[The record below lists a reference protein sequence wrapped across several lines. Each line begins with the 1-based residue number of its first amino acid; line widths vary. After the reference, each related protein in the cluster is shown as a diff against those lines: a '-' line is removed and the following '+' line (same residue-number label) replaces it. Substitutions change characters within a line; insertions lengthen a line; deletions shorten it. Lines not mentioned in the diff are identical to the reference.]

1 MRKLKERFHRKHG
14 IVSRIFSMVL
24 ALAMIMTMIPSI
36 GGMATAYA
44 DDGKVSI
51 TLHFKNYG
59 NWNEVATKA
68 TETENW
74 TSISGYEQYNAWP
87 GVVLSEDTEHKGY
100 YTLTVTKETDTQFNC
115 IFNNNGNNSQTSN
128 IIISASELAGKT
140 SYEGWVIDSSG
151 EILKSAPNSWTT
163 PGASDLSY
171 VSPEVNGR
179 EVTFRVPG
187 SKFPGA
193 EKVTVPGNMNNWK
206 EKEADGSYVLTK
218 NDAGMWTGTFT
229 MAPGVYGY
237 KFVANESWNSS
248 MTDPANSATTDGNSK
263 LVVPGLEDKVI
274 DAVKKNEATKLPATL
289 KCYAKD
295 GTVTDAPVD
304 YSLKAENKNVSLS
317 GNTITVN
324 SAYAGTTLELDAK
337 TADGKQST
345 VTLNL
350 VDKTYTYTIYYY
362 DFNEAY
368 MSTSATDLWVWE
380 KGCAGPKE
388 GTAFTGTEVLDDGN
402 TWLKT
407 VVTLSYTNVNI
418 IPRSAGDWT
427 WQREE
432 IDYAN
437 TDEDENVT
445 LYITSNSKEAYTSIP
460 ELVKPRERYVMVEYD
475 RPAGDYDGWNIYS
488 WNSGFG
494 KETEIYTQ
502 EINGKHY
509 IIVPVKDSEVD
520 MNLGFCVR
528 KSGKA
533 KADKWLEKDGG
544 DNSILVPA
552 NQTIVK
558 AKFVQG
564 KGVTEVL
571 PYNKGYEMKGNED
584 KISFYY
590 RDDSLMTADNEKS
603 LDSKVKV
610 VINGTAHDMT
620 YNAKTERYEYDVNGC
635 ESGEYTYYYIV
646 DGKDVLDAFN
656 TKSKNVDGKD
666 VSYFTYKTFDNLGIK
681 ASLSNSNKMSYNE
694 NKVLSVEFDGADKD
708 AITKAEV
715 SSITADV
722 SELGLD
728 TLSIEPKLMKGT
740 ISVTDKTALGTKNIP
755 VVVTDIYG
763 NIYETSTQVEVTKN
777 NSSSFDWDEAVIYMT
792 CTDRF
797 YDGNSSNN
805 KSYNTTDVFDKNGSL
820 SYHGGDFAGLEQK
833 LDYLENLGVNT
844 IWITPIVKNSDTKTD
859 DDDGNEIPS
868 TGYHGYWASDFTK
881 LNQHLGTEEEF
892 KSLINAVHAR
902 GMKLMVDVVLNHAG
916 YGTEDHFNS
925 ILTDTNGKAV
935 KMLRDNSNTVTGDD
949 VYGSLSD
956 LPDFVTENE
965 DVMNQLV
972 EWQTD
977 WVKKYDID
985 YYRVDTVKHVNSE
998 TWAAFKNALTEAN
1011 AEFKMIGEYSG
1022 AGYGNTAGE
1031 LGTGRMDSLLDFDYN
1046 DQAVNF
1052 VSGNVEG
1059 TESFLENRNAS
1070 INNTATLGAFLS
1082 SHDEDSLV
1090 DKLTKEKGM
1099 TEEQALNAA
1108 KVAAALQL
1116 TSKGQMVIY
1125 YGEELG
1131 QHGLNNYPIQS
1142 NRYDFD
1148 WAALESQKTDASSMY
1163 NHYKKLLAIRN
1174 AYSTLLS
1181 KGTRKNIATSNK
1193 EGYCVFERAY
1203 DGNALTVALNVKDAA
1218 KTVTIPVSLAAGT
1231 EVKDLYSGATY
1242 TVGSDKTVAVTIPA
1256 AKDGGTVI
1264 LTEVKK
1270 TVDPVNPTP
1279 AKPEKE
1285 DPTPAAKVDWTK
1297 EVETIKNASAK
1308 ETIVVKMDETGVISK
1323 DAIAAIKGT
1332 QKKLVLDMGD
1342 GIKWIINGSDV
1353 SKVPVKDVNMSVTVD
1368 SKKIPEDVIKAAKV
1382 EKDAKKVVQ
1391 ISLAHEGEFG
1401 FKPVL
1406 SIDIGKSYAG
1416 KYANLYYYNTKTK
1429 ALEGQMSV
1437 KIADDGSALL
1447 TFTHASDY
1455 VISVTDQAAIDTK
1468 KAAPKSGDDNEAATY
1483 VCLLGL
1489 AMVAITAATYR
1500 KKRACK

>member
-1 MRKLKERFHRKHG
+1 MKKFLRRMSG
-14 IVSRIFSMVL
+14 IVL
-24 ALAMIMTMIPSI
+24 AIVMAFTMLPSLPTVAAAA
-36 GGMATAYA
+36 GSFDKQT
-44 DDGKVSI
+44 I
-51 TLHFKNYG
+51 TMHFKPASQWDKVYTYIKQG
-59 NWNEVATKA
+59 KNW
-68 TETENW
+68 
-74 TSISGYEQYNAWP
+74 
-87 GVVLSEDTEHKGY
+87 DTIPEY
-100 YTLTVTKETDTQFNC
+100 
-115 IFNNNGNNSQTSN
+115 
-128 IIISASELAGKT
+128 
-140 SYEGWVIDSSG
+140 SYIGDW
-151 EILKSAPNSWTT
+151 
-163 PGASDLSY
+163 
-171 VSPEVNGR
+171 
-179 EVTFRVPG
+179 
-187 SKFPGA
+187 PGA
-193 EKVTVPGNMNNWK
+193 EIEKDSQNDGWYSFTIIMSKNELHCKFTNNKGIETKNDVGFTPDKEITEKWVTMSSNDQDAVVSDTKPSGWVDSVSNPPVKPVVKGESPKLNADKTVTFNLDATGDYKDETDVRLMGTVPGTNWDDGLQM
-206 EKEADGSYVLTK
+206 EKKGDFFTVT
-218 NDAGMWTGTFT
+218 TGKLE
-229 MAPGVYGY
+229 PGIYQY
-237 KFVANESWNSS
+237 KFLIDKNGKNSWI
-248 MTDPANSATTDGNSK
+248 TDPANSEIKDGNSK
-263 LVVPGLEDKVI
+263 LVVPGLESKTLTVTEGAALELPDKLNLYKADGTEEQVSVTYKLKDKNDKV
-274 DAVKKNEATKLPATL
+274 TL
-289 KCYAKD
+289 KDNSLEVAKKS
-295 GTVTDAPVD
+295 GIKEVKLVATAGSETSEITAKVV
-304 YSLKAENKNVSLS
+304 AE
-317 GNTITVN
+317 
-324 SAYAGTTLELDAK
+324 
-337 TADGKQST
+337 Q
-345 VTLNL
+345 
-350 VDKTYTYTIYYY
+350 YTYNIYFY
-362 DFNEAY
+362 DSNAAH
-368 MSTSATDLWVWE
+368 MDVNAADVHMWE
-380 KGCAGPKE
+380 IGGPDIE
-388 GTAFTGTEVLDDGN
+388 PASFTEKVKLDDGN
-402 TWLKT
+402 EWLKASIT
-407 VVTLSYTNVNI
+407 TDLKNI
-418 IPRSAGDWT
+418 GMIPRSKGGWSWQTDNHTFNNADAKKSVDLYIVYGDKNT
-427 WQREE
+427 YTELPAIKEQRERKV
-432 IDYAN
+432 I
-437 TDEDENVT
+437 
-445 LYITSNSKEAYTSIP
+445 
-460 ELVKPRERYVMVEYD
+460 VEYE
-475 RPAGDYDGWNIYS
+475 RQNNDYDGWNIYS

-509 IIVPVKDSEVD
+509 IIVPVKDSEAD

-528 KSGKA
+528 RSGKA
-533 KADKWLEKDGG
+533 EADKWLEKDGG
-544 DNSILVPA
+544 DHSIFVPA

-558 AKFVQG
+558 AKLVQG

-590 RDDSLMTADNEKS
+590 RDDSLMTADKEKS
-603 LDSKVKV
+603 LDGKVKV
-610 VINGTAHDMT
+610 VINGTAYDMA
-620 YNAKTERYEYDVNGC
+620 YNAKTERYEYDVKGC
-635 ESGEYTYYYIV
+635 KSGEYTYYYIV
-646 DGKDVLDAFN
+646 NGKDVLDAFN
-656 TKSKNVDGKD
+656 TNSKKVDGKD
-666 VSYFTYKTFDNLGIK
+666 VSYFTYKTFDDLGIK
-681 ASLSNSNKMSYNE
+681 ASLSNSKMSYNE
-694 NKVLSVEFDGADKD
+694 NNVLSVEFDGADKD
-708 AITKAEV
+708 AIKKAEV

-722 SELGLD
+722 SALGLD

-763 NIYETSTQVEVTKN
+763 NIYKTSTQVEVTKN

-797 YDGNSSNN
+797 YDGNTSND
-805 KSYNTTDVFDKNGSL
+805 KAYNTTDVFDKKGSL

-844 IWITPIVKNSDTKTD
+844 IWITPIVENSDTKTD
-859 DDDGNEIPS
+859 DNGKEIPS
-868 TGYHGYWASDFTK
+868 TGYHGYWASDFTN
-881 LNQHLGTEEEF
+881 LNPHLGTEAEF

-925 ILTDTNGKAV
+925 ILKDTNGNTV
-935 KMLRDNSNTVTGDD
+935 KMLRDDSNTVTGDD
-949 VYGSLSD
+949 VYDALSK

-998 TWAAFKNALTEAN
+998 TWAAFKNALTEAD

-1059 TESFLENRNAS
+1059 AESFLESRNNS

-1116 TSKGQMVIY
+1116 TSKGQTVIY

-1174 AYSTLLS
+1174 DYSALLS
-1181 KGTRKNIATSNK
+1181 KGTRKNIATSND
-1193 EGYCVFERAY
+1193 EGYSVFERAY

-1242 TVGSDKTVAVTIPA
+1242 TVGSDKAVTVTIPA

-1264 LTEVKK
+1264 LAEVKK
-1270 TVDPVNPTP
+1270 TVDPTPADPGKKDPTP
-1279 AKPEKE
+1279 AK
-1285 DPTPAAKVDWTK
+1285 
-1297 EVETIKNASAK
+1297 
-1308 ETIVVKMDETGVISK
+1308 K
-1323 DAIAAIKGT
+1323 DG
-1332 QKKLVLDMGD
+1332 
-1342 GIKWIINGSDV
+1342 
-1353 SKVPVKDVNMSVTVD
+1353 
-1368 SKKIPEDVIKAAKV
+1368 
-1382 EKDAKKVVQ
+1382 
-1391 ISLAHEGEFG
+1391 
-1401 FKPVL
+1401 
-1406 SIDIGKSYAG
+1406 
-1416 KYANLYYYNTKTK
+1416 
-1429 ALEGQMSV
+1429 
-1437 KIADDGSALL
+1437 
-1447 TFTHASDY
+1447 
-1455 VISVTDQAAIDTK
+1455 VISVTDKAAIETK

>member
-1 MRKLKERFHRKHG
+1 MKKLLRRMSG
-14 IVSRIFSMVL
+14 IVLAIVMVFTL
-24 ALAMIMTMIPSI
+24 LPSLPTVAAAAGNFDKQTITM
-36 GGMATAYA
+36 
-44 DDGKVSI
+44 
-51 TLHFKNYG
+51 HFKKPVSDWDKVCAKLACG
-59 NWNEVATKA
+59 TSWNAISQYSKA
-68 TETENW
+68 
-74 TSISGYEQYNAWP
+74 EQWP
-87 GVVLSEDTEHKGY
+87 GIEVPTDSANTGW
-100 YTLTVTKETDTQFNC
+100 YTLTIDMKPDQFDC
-115 IFNNNGNNSQTSN
+115 IFNNGNNGKQTDN
-128 IIISASELAGKT
+128 ICFTPDKETTEKWVEFGADGKT
-140 SYEGWVIDSSG
+140 QVSEEKPADWKESDKNAIEKEALSSV
-151 EILKSAPNSWTT
+151 KSP
-163 PGASDLSY
+163 
-171 VSPEVNGR
+171 VVNDDKT
-179 EVTFRVPG
+179 VTFNLEAFGTYENAKEVSLRG
-187 SKFPGA
+187 
-193 EKVTVPGNMNNWK
+193 TVPGTDWDNGVNMTK
-206 EKEADGSYVLTK
+206 TGKVFSYTTAVL
-218 NDAGMWTGTFT
+218 N
-229 MAPGVYGY
+229 PGVYEY
-237 KFVANESWNSS
+237 KYVIDGEWKK
-248 MTDPANSATTDGNSK
+248 DPVNPEDKNGNSK
-263 LVVPGLEDKVI
+263 LVVPGLESKALTVTEGSALELPDKLNLYKADGNEEQVGVTYKLKDTNDKVTLDGNKLTVAKKSGI
-274 DAVKKNEATKLPATL
+274 KEVKLVATAGSETSEITAKVVAEQYTYNIYFYDSNAAHMDVNAADVHMWEIGGSAIEPVSFTEKVKLSDGNEWLKASITTDLKNIGMIPRSKGEWSWQTDNHTFNNTDANKTVDLYIVYGDKNTYTKLPA
-289 KCYAKD
+289 
-295 GTVTDAPVD
+295 
-304 YSLKAENKNVSLS
+304 
-317 GNTITVN
+317 I
-324 SAYAGTTLELDAK
+324 
-337 TADGKQST
+337 
-345 VTLNL
+345 
-350 VDKTYTYTIYYY
+350 
-362 DFNEAY
+362 
-368 MSTSATDLWVWE
+368 
-380 KGCAGPKE
+380 KE
-388 GTAFTGTEVLDDGN
+388 
-402 TWLKT
+402 
-407 VVTLSYTNVNI
+407 
-418 IPRSAGDWT
+418 
-427 WQREE
+427 QRERKV
-432 IDYAN
+432 I
-437 TDEDENVT
+437 
-445 LYITSNSKEAYTSIP
+445 
-460 ELVKPRERYVMVEYD
+460 VEYE
-475 RPAGDYDGWNIYS
+475 RQNNDYDGWNIYS

-509 IIVPVKDSEVD
+509 IIVPVKDSEAD

-533 KADKWLEKDGG
+533 EADKWLEKDGG
-544 DNSILVPA
+544 DHSIFVPA

-558 AKFVQG
+558 AKLVQG

-603 LDSKVKV
+603 LDGKVKV
-610 VINGTAHDMT
+610 VINGQTHDMT

-635 ESGEYTYYYIV
+635 KSGEYTYYYIV

-656 TKSKNVDGKD
+656 TNRKNVDGKD

-681 ASLSNSNKMSYNE
+681 ASLSNSKMNYNE
-694 NKVLSVEFDGADKD
+694 NNVLSVEFDGADKD

-722 SELGLD
+722 SALGLD

-763 NIYETSTQVEVTKN
+763 NIYKTSTQVEVTKN

-797 YDGNSSNN
+797 YDGNTSNN
-805 KSYNTTDVFDKNGSL
+805 KAYNTTDVFDKEGSL

-833 LDYLENLGVNT
+833 LDYLEDLGVNT
-844 IWITPIVKNSDTKTD
+844 IWITPIVENSDTKTD
-859 DDDGNEIPS
+859 DGNGNEIPS

-881 LNQHLGTEEEF
+881 LNPHLGTEAEF
-892 KSLINAVHAR
+892 KSLISAVHAR

-916 YGTEDHFNS
+916 YGTENYFNS
-925 ILTDTNGKAV
+925 ILTDTNGNTV
-935 KMLRDNSNTVTGDD
+935 KMLRDDSNTVTGDD

-972 EWQTD
+972 KWQTD

-998 TWAAFKNALTEAN
+998 TWAAFKNALTEAD

-1059 TESFLENRNAS
+1059 AESFLESRNNS

-1116 TSKGQMVIY
+1116 TSKGQTVIY

-1193 EGYCVFERAY
+1193 EGYSVFERAY

-1264 LTEVKK
+1264 LAEVKK
-1270 TVDPVNPTP
+1270 TVDPTPADPGKKDPTPTP
-1279 AKPEKE
+1279 AK
-1285 DPTPAAKVDWTK
+1285 
-1297 EVETIKNASAK
+1297 
-1308 ETIVVKMDETGVISK
+1308 K
-1323 DAIAAIKGT
+1323 DG
-1332 QKKLVLDMGD
+1332 
-1342 GIKWIINGSDV
+1342 
-1353 SKVPVKDVNMSVTVD
+1353 
-1368 SKKIPEDVIKAAKV
+1368 
-1382 EKDAKKVVQ
+1382 
-1391 ISLAHEGEFG
+1391 
-1401 FKPVL
+1401 
-1406 SIDIGKSYAG
+1406 
-1416 KYANLYYYNTKTK
+1416 
-1429 ALEGQMSV
+1429 
-1437 KIADDGSALL
+1437 
-1447 TFTHASDY
+1447 
-1455 VISVTDQAAIDTK
+1455 VISVTDKAAIETK

-1500 KKRACK
+1500 KKKACK

>member
-68 TETENW
+68 TETESW
-74 TSISGYEQYNAWP
+74 TSISGHEKYNAWP
-87 GVVLSEDTEHKGY
+87 GVVLSEDTDHKGY
-100 YTLTVTKETDTQFNC
+100 YTLTVTKGTDTQFNC
-115 IFNNNGNNSQTSN
+115 IFNNNVAENGSQTSN
-128 IIISASELAGKT
+128 IIIPASELTGKT

-171 VSPEVNGR
+171 VSPEVNGHK
-179 EVTFRVPG
+179 VTFRVPD
-187 SKFPGA
+187 SKVSGA
-193 EKVTVPGNMNNWK
+193 TNVTVPGSMNGWNVK
-206 EKEADGSYVLTK
+206 ATGENAFALKKGAD
-218 NDAGMWTGTFT
+218 GMWTGTFT
-229 MAPGVYGY
+229 VAPGVYEY
-237 KFVANESWNSS
+237 KFDVDESWDNLN
-248 MTDPANSATTDGNSK
+248 MADPANTPSSGGNSK
-263 LVVPGLEDKVI
+263 LVVPGLESK
-274 DAVKKNEATKLPATL
+274 TL
-289 KCYAKD
+289 
-295 GTVTDAPVD
+295 TVT
-304 YSLKAENKNVSLS
+304 
-317 GNTITVN
+317 
-324 SAYAGTTLELDAK
+324 
-337 TADGKQST
+337 
-345 VTLNL
+345 
-350 VDKTYTYTIYYY
+350 
-362 DFNEAY
+362 
-368 MSTSATDLWVWE
+368 
-380 KGCAGPKE
+380 E
-388 GTAFTGTEVLDDGN
+388 GTALELPDKLNLYKADGTEEQVGVSYTLKDTNAKVTLKDNKLTVDKKSGIKEVKLVATAGSETSEITAKVVAEQYTYNIYFYDSYAAHMDVNAADVHMWEIGGDDMEPASFTEKVKLDDGN
-402 TWLKT
+402 EWLKAT
-407 VVTLSYTNVNI
+407 VSTAAKNI
-418 IPRSAGDWT
+418 GMIPRAKGTWGSWQTENHTFNNTAAEKSVDLYIVNGDKNT
-427 WQREE
+427 YTELPAIKEQRERKV
-432 IDYAN
+432 I
-437 TDEDENVT
+437 
-445 LYITSNSKEAYTSIP
+445 
-460 ELVKPRERYVMVEYD
+460 VEYE
-475 RPAGDYDGWNIYS
+475 RQNNDYDGWNIYS

-502 EINGKHY
+502 EIKGKHY
-509 IIVPVKDSEVD
+509 IIVPVKDSEAD

-528 KSGKA
+528 RSGKA
-533 KADKWLEKDGG
+533 EADKWLEKDGG
-544 DNSILVPA
+544 NHSIFVPA

-564 KGVTEVL
+564 KGVTEVI

-603 LDSKVKV
+603 LDGKVKV
-610 VINGTAHDMT
+610 VINGTAHDMA

-635 ESGEYTYYYIV
+635 KSGEYTYYYIV

-656 TKSKNVDGKD
+656 TNSKNVDGKD

-681 ASLSNSNKMSYNE
+681 ASLSNSKMSYNE
-694 NKVLSVEFDGADKD
+694 NNVLSVEFDGADKD
-708 AITKAEV
+708 AIKKAEV

-722 SELGLD
+722 SALGLD

-763 NIYETSTQVEVTKN
+763 NIYKTSTQVEVTKN

-805 KSYNTTDVFDKNGSL
+805 KAYNTTDVFDKKGSL

-833 LDYLENLGVNT
+833 LDYLEDLGVNT
-844 IWITPIVKNSDTKTD
+844 IWITPIVENSDAKTG
-859 DDDGNEIPS
+859 DDGIPT

-881 LNQHLGTEEEF
+881 LNPHLGTEAEF

-916 YGTEDHFNS
+916 YGTENKFNS
-925 ILTDTNGKAV
+925 ILKDKNGNFI
-935 KMLRDNSNTVTGDD
+935 KMLRDDSNTVTGDD
-949 VYGSLSD
+949 VYDALSD

-972 EWQTD
+972 KWQTD

-998 TWAAFKNALTEAN
+998 TWAAFKNALTEAD
-1011 AEFKMIGEYSG
+1011 AEFKMIGEYQG
-1022 AGYGNTAGE
+1022 AGYGSTEGE

-1131 QHGLNNYPIQS
+1131 QHGLDNYPIQS

-1148 WAALESQKTDASSMY
+1148 WAKLESQKTDASSMY

-1174 AYSTLLS
+1174 AYSTLLA
-1181 KGTRKNIATSNK
+1181 KGTRKNIATSND
-1193 EGYCVFERAY
+1193 EGYSVFERAY

-1242 TVGSDKTVAVTIPA
+1242 TVGSDKAVTVTIPA

-1264 LTEVKK
+1264 LAEVKK
-1270 TVDPVNPTP
+1270 TVDPTPADPGKKDPTPTP
-1279 AKPEKE
+1279 AK
-1285 DPTPAAKVDWTK
+1285 
-1297 EVETIKNASAK
+1297 
-1308 ETIVVKMDETGVISK
+1308 K
-1323 DAIAAIKGT
+1323 DG
-1332 QKKLVLDMGD
+1332 
-1342 GIKWIINGSDV
+1342 
-1353 SKVPVKDVNMSVTVD
+1353 
-1368 SKKIPEDVIKAAKV
+1368 
-1382 EKDAKKVVQ
+1382 
-1391 ISLAHEGEFG
+1391 
-1401 FKPVL
+1401 
-1406 SIDIGKSYAG
+1406 
-1416 KYANLYYYNTKTK
+1416 
-1429 ALEGQMSV
+1429 
-1437 KIADDGSALL
+1437 
-1447 TFTHASDY
+1447 
-1455 VISVTDQAAIDTK
+1455 VISVTDKAAIETK

-1500 KKRACK
+1500 KKKACK

>member
-1 MRKLKERFHRKHG
+1 MKKFLRRMSG
-14 IVSRIFSMVL
+14 IVLAIVMVFTL
-24 ALAMIMTMIPSI
+24 LPSLPTVAAAAGNFDKQTITM
-36 GGMATAYA
+36 
-44 DDGKVSI
+44 
-51 TLHFKNYG
+51 HFKKPVSDWDKVCAKLACG
-59 NWNEVATKA
+59 TSWNAISQYSKA
-68 TETENW
+68 
-74 TSISGYEQYNAWP
+74 EQWP
-87 GVVLSEDTEHKGY
+87 GIEVPTDSANTGW
-100 YTLTVTKETDTQFNC
+100 YTLTIDMKPDQFDC
-115 IFNNNGNNSQTSN
+115 IFNNGNNGKQTDN
-128 IIISASELAGKT
+128 ICFTPDKDTTEKWVEFGADGKT
-140 SYEGWVIDSSG
+140 QVSEEKPADWKESDKNAIEKEALSSV
-151 EILKSAPNSWTT
+151 KSP
-163 PGASDLSY
+163 
-171 VSPEVNGR
+171 VVNDDKT
-179 EVTFRVPG
+179 VTFNLEAFGTYENAKEVSLRG
-187 SKFPGA
+187 
-193 EKVTVPGNMNNWK
+193 TVPGTDWDNGVNMTK
-206 EKEADGSYVLTK
+206 TGKVFSYTTAVL
-218 NDAGMWTGTFT
+218 N
-229 MAPGVYGY
+229 PGVYEY
-237 KFVANESWNSS
+237 KYVIDGEWKK
-248 MTDPANSATTDGNSK
+248 DPVNPEDKNGNSK
-263 LVVPGLEDKVI
+263 LVVPGLESKALTVTEGSALELPDKLNLYKADGTEEQVSVTYKLKEKNDKVTLNENKLTVAKKSGI
-274 DAVKKNEATKLPATL
+274 KEVKLVATAGSETSEITAKVVAEQYTYNIYFYDSNAAHMDVNAADVHMWEIGGSAIEPVSFTEKVKLSDGNEWLKASITTDLKNIGMIPRSKGEWSWQTDNHTFNNTDANKTVDLYIVYGDKNTYTKLPA
-289 KCYAKD
+289 
-295 GTVTDAPVD
+295 
-304 YSLKAENKNVSLS
+304 
-317 GNTITVN
+317 I
-324 SAYAGTTLELDAK
+324 
-337 TADGKQST
+337 
-345 VTLNL
+345 
-350 VDKTYTYTIYYY
+350 
-362 DFNEAY
+362 
-368 MSTSATDLWVWE
+368 
-380 KGCAGPKE
+380 KE
-388 GTAFTGTEVLDDGN
+388 
-402 TWLKT
+402 
-407 VVTLSYTNVNI
+407 
-418 IPRSAGDWT
+418 
-427 WQREE
+427 QRERKV
-432 IDYAN
+432 I
-437 TDEDENVT
+437 
-445 LYITSNSKEAYTSIP
+445 
-460 ELVKPRERYVMVEYD
+460 VEYE
-475 RPAGDYDGWNIYS
+475 RQNNDYDGWNIYS

-509 IIVPVKDSEVD
+509 IIVPVKDSEAD

-533 KADKWLEKDGG
+533 EADKWLEKDGG
-544 DNSILVPA
+544 DHSIFVPA

-558 AKFVQG
+558 AKLVQG

-603 LDSKVKV
+603 LDGKVKV
-610 VINGTAHDMT
+610 VINGQTHDMT

-635 ESGEYTYYYIV
+635 KSGEYTYYYIV

-656 TKSKNVDGKD
+656 TNSKNVDGKD

-681 ASLSNSNKMSYNE
+681 AILSNSKMNYNE
-694 NKVLSVEFDGADKD
+694 NNVLSVEFDGTDKNL
-708 AITKAEV
+708 ITKAEI

-763 NIYETSTQVEVTKN
+763 NIYKTSTQVEVTKN

-797 YDGNSSNN
+797 YDGNTSNN
-805 KSYNTTDVFDKNGSL
+805 KAYNTTDVFDKEGSL

-833 LDYLENLGVNT
+833 LDYLEDLGVNT

-859 DDDGNEIPS
+859 DGNGNEIPS

-881 LNQHLGTEEEF
+881 LNPHLGTEAEF
-892 KSLINAVHAR
+892 KSLISAVHAR

-916 YGTEDHFNS
+916 YGTENYFNS
-925 ILTDTNGKAV
+925 ILTDTNGNTV
-935 KMLRDNSNTVTGDD
+935 KMLRDDSNTVTGDD

-998 TWAAFKNALTEAN
+998 TWAAFKNALTEAD

-1174 AYSTLLS
+1174 AYSALLS
-1181 KGTRKNIATSNK
+1181 KGTRKNIATSND
-1193 EGYCVFERAY
+1193 EGYSVFERAY

-1264 LTEVKK
+1264 LAEVKK
-1270 TVDPVNPTP
+1270 TVDPTPADPGKKDPTPTP
-1279 AKPEKE
+1279 AK
-1285 DPTPAAKVDWTK
+1285 
-1297 EVETIKNASAK
+1297 
-1308 ETIVVKMDETGVISK
+1308 K
-1323 DAIAAIKGT
+1323 DG
-1332 QKKLVLDMGD
+1332 
-1342 GIKWIINGSDV
+1342 
-1353 SKVPVKDVNMSVTVD
+1353 
-1368 SKKIPEDVIKAAKV
+1368 
-1382 EKDAKKVVQ
+1382 
-1391 ISLAHEGEFG
+1391 
-1401 FKPVL
+1401 
-1406 SIDIGKSYAG
+1406 
-1416 KYANLYYYNTKTK
+1416 
-1429 ALEGQMSV
+1429 
-1437 KIADDGSALL
+1437 
-1447 TFTHASDY
+1447 
-1455 VISVTDQAAIDTK
+1455 VISVTDKAAIETK

>member
-1 MRKLKERFHRKHG
+1 MKKLLRRMSG
-14 IVSRIFSMVL
+14 IVL
-24 ALAMIMTMIPSI
+24 AIVMAFTMLPSLPTVAAAA
-36 GGMATAYA
+36 GSFDKQT
-44 DDGKVSI
+44 I
-51 TLHFKNYG
+51 TMHFKPASQWDKVYTYIKQG
-59 NWNEVATKA
+59 KNW
-68 TETENW
+68 
-74 TSISGYEQYNAWP
+74 
-87 GVVLSEDTEHKGY
+87 DTIPEY
-100 YTLTVTKETDTQFNC
+100 
-115 IFNNNGNNSQTSN
+115 
-128 IIISASELAGKT
+128 
-140 SYEGWVIDSSG
+140 SYIGDW
-151 EILKSAPNSWTT
+151 
-163 PGASDLSY
+163 
-171 VSPEVNGR
+171 
-179 EVTFRVPG
+179 
-187 SKFPGA
+187 PGA
-193 EKVTVPGNMNNWK
+193 EVEKDSKNDGWYSFTVTMSKNELHCKFTNNEGSETKNDVGFTPDKERTEKWVTMSSNDQEPAVVSDTKPSGWIDSVSNPPIKPVVKGESPKLNADKTVTFNLDATGDYKDETDVRLMGTVPGTNWDDGLQM
-206 EKEADGSYVLTK
+206 EKKGDFFTVT
-218 NDAGMWTGTFT
+218 TGKLE
-229 MAPGVYGY
+229 PGIYQY
-237 KFVANESWNSS
+237 KFLIDKNGKNSWI
-248 MTDPANSATTDGNSK
+248 TDPANSEIKDGNSK
-263 LVVPGLEDKVI
+263 LVVPGLESKTLTVTEGAALELPDKLNLYKADGNEEQVS
-274 DAVKKNEATKLPATL
+274 VTYKLKKKNDK
-289 KCYAKD
+289 
-295 GTVTDAPVD
+295 
-304 YSLKAENKNVSLS
+304 
-317 GNTITVN
+317 
-324 SAYAGTTLELDAK
+324 
-337 TADGKQST
+337 
-345 VTLNL
+345 VTLNENKLTVAKKSGIEEVKL
-350 VDKTYTYTIYYY
+350 VATAGSETSEITAKVVAEQYTYNIYFY
-362 DFNEAY
+362 DSNAAH
-368 MSTSATDLWVWE
+368 MDVNAADVHMWE
-380 KGCAGPKE
+380 IGGPDIE
-388 GTAFTGTEVLDDGN
+388 PASFTEKVKLDDGN
-402 TWLKT
+402 EWLKASIT
-407 VVTLSYTNVNI
+407 TDLKNI
-418 IPRSAGDWT
+418 GMIPRSKGGWSWQTDNHTFNNADAKKSVDLYIVYGDKNT
-427 WQREE
+427 YTELPAIKEQRERKV
-432 IDYAN
+432 I
-437 TDEDENVT
+437 
-445 LYITSNSKEAYTSIP
+445 
-460 ELVKPRERYVMVEYD
+460 VEYE
-475 RPAGDYDGWNIYS
+475 RQNNDYDGWNIYS

-509 IIVPVKDSEVD
+509 IIVPVKDSEAD

-528 KSGKA
+528 RSGKA
-533 KADKWLEKDGG
+533 EADKWLEKDGG
-544 DNSILVPA
+544 DHSIFVPA

-558 AKFVQG
+558 AKLVQG

-603 LDSKVKV
+603 LDGKVKV
-610 VINGTAHDMT
+610 VINGTAHDMS

-635 ESGEYTYYYIV
+635 KSGEYTYYYIV
-646 DGKDVLDAFN
+646 NGKDVLDAFN
-656 TKSKNVDGKD
+656 TNSKKVDGKD
-666 VSYFTYKTFDNLGIK
+666 VSYFTYKTFDDLGIK
-681 ASLSNSNKMSYNE
+681 ASLSNSKMSYNE
-694 NKVLSVEFDGADKD
+694 NNVLSVEFDGADKD

-722 SELGLD
+722 SALGLD

-763 NIYETSTQVEVTKN
+763 NIYKTSTQVEVTKN

-797 YDGNSSNN
+797 YDGNTSND
-805 KSYNTTDVFDKNGSL
+805 KAYNTTDVFDKKGSL

-844 IWITPIVKNSDTKTD
+844 IWITPIVENSDTKTD
-859 DDDGNEIPS
+859 DNGKEIPS
-868 TGYHGYWASDFTK
+868 TGYHGYWASDFTN
-881 LNQHLGTEEEF
+881 LNPHLGTEAEF

-925 ILTDTNGKAV
+925 ILKDTNGNTV
-935 KMLRDNSNTVTGDD
+935 KMLRDDSNTVTGDD
-949 VYGSLSD
+949 VYDALSK

-998 TWAAFKNALTEAN
+998 TWAAFKNALTDAD

-1059 TESFLENRNAS
+1059 AESFLESRNNS

-1090 DKLTKEKGM
+1090 DKLMKDKKM

-1131 QHGLNNYPIQS
+1131 QHGLDNYPIQS

-1174 AYSTLLS
+1174 DYSALLS
-1181 KGTRKNIATSNK
+1181 KGTRKNIATSND
-1193 EGYCVFERAY
+1193 EGYSVFERAY
-1203 DGNALTVALNVKDAA
+1203 NGNALTVALNVKDAA

-1231 EVKDLYSGATY
+1231 AVKDLYSGATY
-1242 TVGSDKTVAVTIPA
+1242 TVGSDKAVTVTIPA

-1270 TVDPVNPTP
+1270 TVDPTP
-1279 AKPEKE
+1279 ADPGKK
-1285 DPTPAAKVDWTK
+1285 DPTPT
-1297 EVETIKNASAK
+1297 
-1308 ETIVVKMDETGVISK
+1308 
-1323 DAIAAIKGT
+1323 
-1332 QKKLVLDMGD
+1332 
-1342 GIKWIINGSDV
+1342 
-1353 SKVPVKDVNMSVTVD
+1353 PVK
-1368 SKKIPEDVIKAAKV
+1368 
-1382 EKDAKKVVQ
+1382 KD
-1391 ISLAHEGEFG
+1391 G
-1401 FKPVL
+1401 
-1406 SIDIGKSYAG
+1406 
-1416 KYANLYYYNTKTK
+1416 
-1429 ALEGQMSV
+1429 
-1437 KIADDGSALL
+1437 
-1447 TFTHASDY
+1447 
-1455 VISVTDQAAIDTK
+1455 VISVTDKAAIDTK

-1500 KKRACK
+1500 KKKACK

>member
-1 MRKLKERFHRKHG
+1 MKKLLRRMSG
-14 IVSRIFSMVL
+14 IVLAIVMVFTL
-24 ALAMIMTMIPSI
+24 LPSLPTVAAAAGNFDKQTITM
-36 GGMATAYA
+36 
-44 DDGKVSI
+44 
-51 TLHFKNYG
+51 HFKKPVSDWDKVCAKLACG
-59 NWNEVATKA
+59 TSWNAISQYSKA
-68 TETENW
+68 
-74 TSISGYEQYNAWP
+74 EQWP
-87 GVVLSEDTEHKGY
+87 GIEVPTDSANTGW
-100 YTLTVTKETDTQFNC
+100 YTLTIDMKPDQFDC
-115 IFNNNGNNSQTSN
+115 IFNNGNNGKQTEN
-128 IIISASELAGKT
+128 ICFTPDKETTEKWVEFGADGKT
-140 SYEGWVIDSSG
+140 QVSEEKPADWKESDKNAIEKEALSSV
-151 EILKSAPNSWTT
+151 KSP
-163 PGASDLSY
+163 
-171 VSPEVNGR
+171 VVNDDKT
-179 EVTFRVPG
+179 VTFNLEAFGTYENAKEVSLRG
-187 SKFPGA
+187 
-193 EKVTVPGNMNNWK
+193 TVPGTDWDNGVNMTK
-206 EKEADGSYVLTK
+206 TGKVFSYTTAVL
-218 NDAGMWTGTFT
+218 N
-229 MAPGVYGY
+229 PGVYEY
-237 KFVANESWNSS
+237 KYVIDGEWKK
-248 MTDPANSATTDGNSK
+248 DPVNPEDKNGNSK
-263 LVVPGLEDKVI
+263 LVVPGLESKALTVTEGSALELPDKLNLYKADGNEEQVGVTYKLKDTNDKVTLDGNKLTVAKKSGI
-274 DAVKKNEATKLPATL
+274 KEVKLVATAGSETSEITAKVVAEQYTYNIYFYDSNAAHMDVNAADVHMWEIGGSAIEPVSFTEKVKFSDGNEWLKASITTDLKNIGMIPRSKGEWSWQTDNHTFNNTDANKTVDLYIVYGDKNTYTKLPA
-289 KCYAKD
+289 
-295 GTVTDAPVD
+295 
-304 YSLKAENKNVSLS
+304 
-317 GNTITVN
+317 I
-324 SAYAGTTLELDAK
+324 
-337 TADGKQST
+337 
-345 VTLNL
+345 
-350 VDKTYTYTIYYY
+350 
-362 DFNEAY
+362 
-368 MSTSATDLWVWE
+368 
-380 KGCAGPKE
+380 KE
-388 GTAFTGTEVLDDGN
+388 
-402 TWLKT
+402 
-407 VVTLSYTNVNI
+407 
-418 IPRSAGDWT
+418 
-427 WQREE
+427 QRERKV
-432 IDYAN
+432 I
-437 TDEDENVT
+437 
-445 LYITSNSKEAYTSIP
+445 
-460 ELVKPRERYVMVEYD
+460 VEYE
-475 RPAGDYDGWNIYS
+475 RQNNDYDGWNIYS

-509 IIVPVKDSEVD
+509 IIVPVKDSEAD

-533 KADKWLEKDGG
+533 EADKWLEKDGG
-544 DNSILVPA
+544 DHSIFVPA

-558 AKFVQG
+558 AKLVQG

-603 LDSKVKV
+603 LDGKVKV
-610 VINGTAHDMT
+610 VINGQTHDMT

-635 ESGEYTYYYIV
+635 KSGEYTYYYIV

-656 TKSKNVDGKD
+656 TNRKNVDGKD

-681 ASLSNSNKMSYNE
+681 ASLSNSKMNYNE
-694 NKVLSVEFDGADKD
+694 NNVLSVEFDGADKD

-722 SELGLD
+722 SALGLD

-763 NIYETSTQVEVTKN
+763 NIYKTSTQVEVTKN

-797 YDGNSSNN
+797 YDGNTSND
-805 KSYNTTDVFDKNGSL
+805 KAYNTTDVFDKKGSL

-844 IWITPIVKNSDTKTD
+844 IWITPIVENSDTKTD
-859 DDDGNEIPS
+859 DNGKEIPS
-868 TGYHGYWASDFTK
+868 TGYHGYWASDFTN
-881 LNQHLGTEEEF
+881 LNPHLGTEAEF

-925 ILTDTNGKAV
+925 ILKDTNGNTV
-935 KMLRDNSNTVTGDD
+935 KMLRDDSNTVTGDD
-949 VYGSLSD
+949 VYDALSK

-998 TWAAFKNALTEAN
+998 TWAAFKNALTEAD

-1059 TESFLENRNAS
+1059 AESFLESRNNS

-1116 TSKGQMVIY
+1116 TSKGQTVIY

-1174 AYSTLLS
+1174 DYSALLS
-1181 KGTRKNIATSNK
+1181 KGTRKNIATSND
-1193 EGYCVFERAY
+1193 EGYSVFERAY

-1242 TVGSDKTVAVTIPA
+1242 TVGSDKAVTVTIPA

-1264 LTEVKK
+1264 LAEVKK
-1270 TVDPVNPTP
+1270 TVDPTPADPGKKDPTPTP
-1279 AKPEKE
+1279 AK
-1285 DPTPAAKVDWTK
+1285 
-1297 EVETIKNASAK
+1297 
-1308 ETIVVKMDETGVISK
+1308 K
-1323 DAIAAIKGT
+1323 DG
-1332 QKKLVLDMGD
+1332 
-1342 GIKWIINGSDV
+1342 
-1353 SKVPVKDVNMSVTVD
+1353 
-1368 SKKIPEDVIKAAKV
+1368 
-1382 EKDAKKVVQ
+1382 
-1391 ISLAHEGEFG
+1391 
-1401 FKPVL
+1401 
-1406 SIDIGKSYAG
+1406 
-1416 KYANLYYYNTKTK
+1416 
-1429 ALEGQMSV
+1429 
-1437 KIADDGSALL
+1437 
-1447 TFTHASDY
+1447 
-1455 VISVTDQAAIDTK
+1455 VISVTDKAAIETK

-1500 KKRACK
+1500 KKRACN

>member
-1 MRKLKERFHRKHG
+1 MKKLLRRMSG
-14 IVSRIFSMVL
+14 IVLAIVMVFTL
-24 ALAMIMTMIPSI
+24 LPSLPTVAAAAGNFDKQTITM
-36 GGMATAYA
+36 
-44 DDGKVSI
+44 
-51 TLHFKNYG
+51 HFKKPVSDWDKVCAKLACG
-59 NWNEVATKA
+59 TSWNAISQYSKA
-68 TETENW
+68 
-74 TSISGYEQYNAWP
+74 EQWP
-87 GVVLSEDTEHKGY
+87 GIEVPTDSANTGW
-100 YTLTVTKETDTQFNC
+100 YTLTIDMKPDQFDC
-115 IFNNNGNNSQTSN
+115 IFNNGNNGKQTDN
-128 IIISASELAGKT
+128 ICFTPDKETTEKWVEFGADGKT
-140 SYEGWVIDSSG
+140 QVSEEKPADWKESDKNAIEKEALSSV
-151 EILKSAPNSWTT
+151 KSP
-163 PGASDLSY
+163 
-171 VSPEVNGR
+171 VVNDDKT
-179 EVTFRVPG
+179 VTFNLEAFGTYENAKEVSLRG
-187 SKFPGA
+187 
-193 EKVTVPGNMNNWK
+193 TVPGTDWDNGVNMTK
-206 EKEADGSYVLTK
+206 TGKVFSYTTAVL
-218 NDAGMWTGTFT
+218 N
-229 MAPGVYGY
+229 PGVYEY
-237 KFVANESWNSS
+237 KYVIDGEWKK
-248 MTDPANSATTDGNSK
+248 DPVNPEDKNGNSK
-263 LVVPGLEDKVI
+263 LVVPGLESKALTVTEGSALELPDKLNLYKADGNEEQVGVTYKLKDTNDKVTLDGNKLTVAKKSGI
-274 DAVKKNEATKLPATL
+274 KEVKLVATAGSETSEITAKVVAEQYTYNIYFYDSNAAHMDVNAADVHMWEIGGSAIEPVSFTEKVKLYDGNEWLKASITTDLKNIGMIPRSKGEWSWQTDNHTFNNTDANKTVDLYIVYGDKNTYTKLPA
-289 KCYAKD
+289 
-295 GTVTDAPVD
+295 
-304 YSLKAENKNVSLS
+304 
-317 GNTITVN
+317 I
-324 SAYAGTTLELDAK
+324 
-337 TADGKQST
+337 
-345 VTLNL
+345 
-350 VDKTYTYTIYYY
+350 
-362 DFNEAY
+362 
-368 MSTSATDLWVWE
+368 
-380 KGCAGPKE
+380 KE
-388 GTAFTGTEVLDDGN
+388 
-402 TWLKT
+402 
-407 VVTLSYTNVNI
+407 
-418 IPRSAGDWT
+418 
-427 WQREE
+427 QRERKV
-432 IDYAN
+432 I
-437 TDEDENVT
+437 
-445 LYITSNSKEAYTSIP
+445 
-460 ELVKPRERYVMVEYD
+460 VEYE
-475 RPAGDYDGWNIYS
+475 RQNNDYDGWNIYS

-509 IIVPVKDSEVD
+509 IIVPVKDSEAD

-533 KADKWLEKDGG
+533 EADKWLEKDGG
-544 DNSILVPA
+544 DHSIFVPA

-558 AKFVQG
+558 AKLVQG

-603 LDSKVKV
+603 LDGKVKV
-610 VINGTAHDMT
+610 VINGQTHDMT

-635 ESGEYTYYYIV
+635 KSGEYTYYYIV

-656 TKSKNVDGKD
+656 TNRKNVDGKD
-666 VSYFTYKTFDNLGIK
+666 ESYFTYKTFDNLGIK
-681 ASLSNSNKMSYNE
+681 ASLSNSKMNYNE
-694 NKVLSVEFDGADKD
+694 NNVLSVEFDGADKD

-722 SELGLD
+722 SALGLD

-763 NIYETSTQVEVTKN
+763 NIYKTSTQVEVTKN

-797 YDGNSSNN
+797 YDGNTSNN
-805 KSYNTTDVFDKNGSL
+805 KAYNTTDVFDKEGSL

-833 LDYLENLGVNT
+833 LDYLEDLGVNT
-844 IWITPIVKNSDTKTD
+844 IWITPIVENSDTKTD
-859 DDDGNEIPS
+859 DGNGNEIPS

-881 LNQHLGTEEEF
+881 LNPHLGTEAEF
-892 KSLINAVHAR
+892 KSLISAVHAR

-916 YGTEDHFNS
+916 YGTENYFNS
-925 ILTDTNGKAV
+925 ILTDTNGNTV
-935 KMLRDNSNTVTGDD
+935 KMLRDDSNTVTGDD

-972 EWQTD
+972 KWQTD

-998 TWAAFKNALTEAN
+998 TWAAFKNALTEAD

-1059 TESFLENRNAS
+1059 AESFLESRNNS

-1131 QHGLNNYPIQS
+1131 QHGLDNYPIQS

-1148 WAALESQKTDASSMY
+1148 WAELESQKTDASSMY

-1181 KGTRKNIATSNK
+1181 KGTRKNIATSND
-1193 EGYCVFERAY
+1193 EGYSVFERAY

-1242 TVGSDKTVAVTIPA
+1242 TVGSDKTVTVTIPA

-1270 TVDPVNPTP
+1270 TVDPTPADPGKTDPTPTP
-1279 AKPEKE
+1279 AK
-1285 DPTPAAKVDWTK
+1285 
-1297 EVETIKNASAK
+1297 
-1308 ETIVVKMDETGVISK
+1308 K
-1323 DAIAAIKGT
+1323 DG
-1332 QKKLVLDMGD
+1332 
-1342 GIKWIINGSDV
+1342 
-1353 SKVPVKDVNMSVTVD
+1353 
-1368 SKKIPEDVIKAAKV
+1368 
-1382 EKDAKKVVQ
+1382 
-1391 ISLAHEGEFG
+1391 
-1401 FKPVL
+1401 
-1406 SIDIGKSYAG
+1406 
-1416 KYANLYYYNTKTK
+1416 
-1429 ALEGQMSV
+1429 
-1437 KIADDGSALL
+1437 
-1447 TFTHASDY
+1447 
-1455 VISVTDQAAIDTK
+1455 VISVTDKAAIETK

-1500 KKRACK
+1500 KKKACK

>member
-1 MRKLKERFHRKHG
+1 MKKLLRRMSG
-14 IVSRIFSMVL
+14 IVLAIVMVFTL
-24 ALAMIMTMIPSI
+24 LPSLPTVAAAAGNFDKQTITM
-36 GGMATAYA
+36 
-44 DDGKVSI
+44 
-51 TLHFKNYG
+51 HFKKPVSDWDKVCAKLACG
-59 NWNEVATKA
+59 TSWNAISQYSKA
-68 TETENW
+68 
-74 TSISGYEQYNAWP
+74 EQWP
-87 GVVLSEDTEHKGY
+87 GIEVPTDSANTGW
-100 YTLTVTKETDTQFNC
+100 YTLTIDMKPDQFDC
-115 IFNNNGNNSQTSN
+115 IFNNGNNGKQTDN
-128 IIISASELAGKT
+128 ICFTPDKETTEKWVEFGADGKT
-140 SYEGWVIDSSG
+140 QVSEEKPADWKESDKNAIEKEALSSV
-151 EILKSAPNSWTT
+151 KSP
-163 PGASDLSY
+163 
-171 VSPEVNGR
+171 VVNDDKT
-179 EVTFRVPG
+179 VTFNLEAFGTYENAKEVSLRG
-187 SKFPGA
+187 
-193 EKVTVPGNMNNWK
+193 TVPGTDWDNGVNMTK
-206 EKEADGSYVLTK
+206 TGKVFSYTTAVL
-218 NDAGMWTGTFT
+218 N
-229 MAPGVYGY
+229 PGVYEY
-237 KFVANESWNSS
+237 KYVIDGEWKK
-248 MTDPANSATTDGNSK
+248 DPVNPEDKNGNSK
-263 LVVPGLEDKVI
+263 LVVPGLESKALTVTEGSALELPDKLNLYKADGNEEQVGVTYKLKDTNDKVTLDGNKLTVAKKSGI
-274 DAVKKNEATKLPATL
+274 KEVKLVATAGSETSEITAKVVAEQYTYNIYFYDSNAAHMDVNAADVHMWEIGGSAIEPVSFTEKVKLSDGNEWLKASITTDLKNIGMIPRSKGEWSWQTDNHTFNNTDANKTVDLYIVYGDKNTYTKLPA
-289 KCYAKD
+289 
-295 GTVTDAPVD
+295 
-304 YSLKAENKNVSLS
+304 
-317 GNTITVN
+317 I
-324 SAYAGTTLELDAK
+324 
-337 TADGKQST
+337 
-345 VTLNL
+345 
-350 VDKTYTYTIYYY
+350 
-362 DFNEAY
+362 
-368 MSTSATDLWVWE
+368 
-380 KGCAGPKE
+380 KE
-388 GTAFTGTEVLDDGN
+388 
-402 TWLKT
+402 
-407 VVTLSYTNVNI
+407 
-418 IPRSAGDWT
+418 
-427 WQREE
+427 QRERKV
-432 IDYAN
+432 I
-437 TDEDENVT
+437 
-445 LYITSNSKEAYTSIP
+445 
-460 ELVKPRERYVMVEYD
+460 VEYE
-475 RPAGDYDGWNIYS
+475 RQNNDYDGWNIYS

-509 IIVPVKDSEVD
+509 IIVPVKDSEAD

-533 KADKWLEKDGG
+533 EADKWLEKDGG
-544 DNSILVPA
+544 DHSIFVPA

-558 AKFVQG
+558 AKLVQG

-603 LDSKVKV
+603 LDGKVKV
-610 VINGTAHDMT
+610 VINGQTHDMT

-635 ESGEYTYYYIV
+635 KSGEYTYYYIV

-656 TKSKNVDGKD
+656 TNRKNVDGKD

-681 ASLSNSNKMSYNE
+681 ASLSNSKMNYNE
-694 NKVLSVEFDGADKD
+694 NNVLSVEFDGADKD

-722 SELGLD
+722 SALGLD

-763 NIYETSTQVEVTKN
+763 NIYKTSTQVEVTKN

-797 YDGNSSNN
+797 YDGNTSNN
-805 KSYNTTDVFDKNGSL
+805 KAYNTTDVFDKEGSL

-833 LDYLENLGVNT
+833 LDYLEDLGVNT
-844 IWITPIVKNSDTKTD
+844 IWITPIVENSDTKTD
-859 DDDGNEIPS
+859 DGNGNEIPS

-881 LNQHLGTEEEF
+881 LNPHLGTEAEF
-892 KSLINAVHAR
+892 KSLISAVHAR

-916 YGTEDHFNS
+916 YGTENYFNS
-925 ILTDTNGKAV
+925 ILTDTNGNTV
-935 KMLRDNSNTVTGDD
+935 KMLRDDSNTVTGDD

-972 EWQTD
+972 KWQTD

-998 TWAAFKNALTEAN
+998 TWAAFKNALTEAD

-1059 TESFLENRNAS
+1059 AESFLESRNNS

-1099 TEEQALNAA
+1099 KEEDALNAA

-1148 WAALESQKTDASSMY
+1148 WAELESQKTDASSMY

-1181 KGTRKNIATSNK
+1181 KGTRKNIATSND
-1193 EGYCVFERAY
+1193 EGYSVFERAY

-1242 TVGSDKTVAVTIPA
+1242 TVGNDKTVTVTIPA

-1270 TVDPVNPTP
+1270 TVDPTPADPGKKDPTSTP
-1279 AKPEKE
+1279 AK
-1285 DPTPAAKVDWTK
+1285 
-1297 EVETIKNASAK
+1297 
-1308 ETIVVKMDETGVISK
+1308 K
-1323 DAIAAIKGT
+1323 DG
-1332 QKKLVLDMGD
+1332 
-1342 GIKWIINGSDV
+1342 
-1353 SKVPVKDVNMSVTVD
+1353 
-1368 SKKIPEDVIKAAKV
+1368 
-1382 EKDAKKVVQ
+1382 
-1391 ISLAHEGEFG
+1391 
-1401 FKPVL
+1401 
-1406 SIDIGKSYAG
+1406 
-1416 KYANLYYYNTKTK
+1416 
-1429 ALEGQMSV
+1429 
-1437 KIADDGSALL
+1437 
-1447 TFTHASDY
+1447 
-1455 VISVTDQAAIDTK
+1455 VISVTDKAAIETK

>member
-1 MRKLKERFHRKHG
+1 MKKLLRRMSG
-14 IVSRIFSMVL
+14 IVLAIVMVFTL
-24 ALAMIMTMIPSI
+24 LPSLPTVAAAAGNFDKQTITM
-36 GGMATAYA
+36 
-44 DDGKVSI
+44 
-51 TLHFKNYG
+51 HFKKPVSDWDKVCAKLACG
-59 NWNEVATKA
+59 TSWNAISQYSKA
-68 TETENW
+68 
-74 TSISGYEQYNAWP
+74 EQWP
-87 GVVLSEDTEHKGY
+87 GIEVPTDSANTGW
-100 YTLTVTKETDTQFNC
+100 YTLTIDMKPDQFDC
-115 IFNNNGNNSQTSN
+115 IFNNGNNGKQTDN
-128 IIISASELAGKT
+128 ICFTPDKETTEKWVEFGADGKT
-140 SYEGWVIDSSG
+140 QVSEEKPADWKESDKNAIEKEALSSV
-151 EILKSAPNSWTT
+151 KSP
-163 PGASDLSY
+163 
-171 VSPEVNGR
+171 VVNDDKT
-179 EVTFRVPG
+179 VTFNLEAFGTYENAKEVSLRG
-187 SKFPGA
+187 
-193 EKVTVPGNMNNWK
+193 TVPGTDWDNGVNMTK
-206 EKEADGSYVLTK
+206 TGKVFSYTTAVL
-218 NDAGMWTGTFT
+218 N
-229 MAPGVYGY
+229 PGVYEY
-237 KFVANESWNSS
+237 KYVIDGEWKK
-248 MTDPANSATTDGNSK
+248 DPVNPEDKNGNSK
-263 LVVPGLEDKVI
+263 LVVPGLESKALTVTEGSALELPDKLNLYKADGNEEQVGVTYKLKDTNDKVTLDGNKLTVAKKSGI
-274 DAVKKNEATKLPATL
+274 KEVKLVATAGSETSEITAKVVAEQYTYNIYFYDSNAAHMDVNAADVHMWEIGGSAIEPVSFTEKVKLSDGNEWLKASITTDLKNIGMIPRSKGEWSWQTDNHTFNNTDANKTVDLYIVYGDKNTYTKLPA
-289 KCYAKD
+289 
-295 GTVTDAPVD
+295 
-304 YSLKAENKNVSLS
+304 
-317 GNTITVN
+317 I
-324 SAYAGTTLELDAK
+324 
-337 TADGKQST
+337 
-345 VTLNL
+345 
-350 VDKTYTYTIYYY
+350 
-362 DFNEAY
+362 
-368 MSTSATDLWVWE
+368 
-380 KGCAGPKE
+380 KE
-388 GTAFTGTEVLDDGN
+388 
-402 TWLKT
+402 
-407 VVTLSYTNVNI
+407 
-418 IPRSAGDWT
+418 
-427 WQREE
+427 QRERKV
-432 IDYAN
+432 I
-437 TDEDENVT
+437 
-445 LYITSNSKEAYTSIP
+445 
-460 ELVKPRERYVMVEYD
+460 VEYE
-475 RPAGDYDGWNIYS
+475 RQNNDYDGWNIYS

-509 IIVPVKDSEVD
+509 IIVPVKDSEAD

-533 KADKWLEKDGG
+533 EADKWLEKDGG
-544 DNSILVPA
+544 DHSIFVPA

-558 AKFVQG
+558 AKLVQG

-603 LDSKVKV
+603 LDGKVKV
-610 VINGTAHDMT
+610 VINGQTHDMT

-635 ESGEYTYYYIV
+635 KSGEYTYYYIV

-656 TKSKNVDGKD
+656 TNRKNVDGKD

-681 ASLSNSNKMSYNE
+681 ASLSNSKMNYNE
-694 NKVLSVEFDGADKD
+694 NNVLSVEFDGADKD

-722 SELGLD
+722 SALGLD

-763 NIYETSTQVEVTKN
+763 NIYKTSTQVEVTKN

-797 YDGNSSNN
+797 YDGNTSNN
-805 KSYNTTDVFDKNGSL
+805 KAYNTTDVFDKEGSL

-833 LDYLENLGVNT
+833 LDYLEDLGVNT
-844 IWITPIVKNSDTKTD
+844 IWITPIVENSDTKTD
-859 DDDGNEIPS
+859 DGNGNEIPS

-881 LNQHLGTEEEF
+881 LNPHLGTAAEF
-892 KSLINAVHAR
+892 KSLISAVHAR

-916 YGTEDHFNS
+916 YGTENYFNS
-925 ILTDTNGKAV
+925 ILTDTNGNTV
-935 KMLRDNSNTVTGDD
+935 KMLRDDSNTVTGDD

-972 EWQTD
+972 KWQTD

-998 TWAAFKNALTEAN
+998 TWAAFKNALTEAD

-1059 TESFLENRNAS
+1059 AESFLESRNNS

-1116 TSKGQMVIY
+1116 TSKGQTVIY

-1174 AYSTLLS
+1174 DYSALLS
-1181 KGTRKNIATSNK
+1181 KGTRKNIATSND
-1193 EGYCVFERAY
+1193 EGYSVFERAY

-1242 TVGSDKTVAVTIPA
+1242 TVGSDKTVTVTIPA

-1270 TVDPVNPTP
+1270 TVDPTP
-1279 AKPEKE
+1279 ADPGKK
-1285 DPTPAAKVDWTK
+1285 DPTPT
-1297 EVETIKNASAK
+1297 
-1308 ETIVVKMDETGVISK
+1308 
-1323 DAIAAIKGT
+1323 
-1332 QKKLVLDMGD
+1332 
-1342 GIKWIINGSDV
+1342 
-1353 SKVPVKDVNMSVTVD
+1353 PVK
-1368 SKKIPEDVIKAAKV
+1368 
-1382 EKDAKKVVQ
+1382 KD
-1391 ISLAHEGEFG
+1391 G
-1401 FKPVL
+1401 
-1406 SIDIGKSYAG
+1406 
-1416 KYANLYYYNTKTK
+1416 
-1429 ALEGQMSV
+1429 
-1437 KIADDGSALL
+1437 
-1447 TFTHASDY
+1447 
-1455 VISVTDQAAIDTK
+1455 VISVTDKAAIDTK

>member
-1 MRKLKERFHRKHG
+1 MKKLLRRMSG
-14 IVSRIFSMVL
+14 IVL
-24 ALAMIMTMIPSI
+24 AIVMAFTMLPSLPTVAAAA
-36 GGMATAYA
+36 GSFDKQT
-44 DDGKVSI
+44 I
-51 TLHFKNYG
+51 TMHFKPASQWDKVYTYIKQG
-59 NWNEVATKA
+59 KNW
-68 TETENW
+68 
-74 TSISGYEQYNAWP
+74 
-87 GVVLSEDTEHKGY
+87 DTIPEY
-100 YTLTVTKETDTQFNC
+100 
-115 IFNNNGNNSQTSN
+115 
-128 IIISASELAGKT
+128 
-140 SYEGWVIDSSG
+140 SYIGDW
-151 EILKSAPNSWTT
+151 
-163 PGASDLSY
+163 
-171 VSPEVNGR
+171 
-179 EVTFRVPG
+179 
-187 SKFPGA
+187 PGA
-193 EKVTVPGNMNNWK
+193 EVEKDSKNDGWYSFTVTMSKNELHCKFTNNEGSETKNDVGFTPDKERTEKWVTMSSNDQEPAVVSDTKPSGWIDSVSNPPIKPVVKGESPKLNADKTVTFNLDATGDYKDETDVRLMGTVPGTNWDDGLQM
-206 EKEADGSYVLTK
+206 EKKGDFFTVT
-218 NDAGMWTGTFT
+218 TGKLE
-229 MAPGVYGY
+229 PGIYQY
-237 KFVANESWNSS
+237 KFLIDKNGKNSWI
-248 MTDPANSATTDGNSK
+248 TDPANSEIKDGNSK
-263 LVVPGLEDKVI
+263 LVVPGLESKTLTVTEGAALELPDKLNLYKADGTEEQVSVTYKLKDKNDKV
-274 DAVKKNEATKLPATL
+274 TL
-289 KCYAKD
+289 KDNSLEVAKKS
-295 GTVTDAPVD
+295 GIKEVKLVATAGSETSEITAKVV
-304 YSLKAENKNVSLS
+304 AE
-317 GNTITVN
+317 
-324 SAYAGTTLELDAK
+324 
-337 TADGKQST
+337 Q
-345 VTLNL
+345 
-350 VDKTYTYTIYYY
+350 YTYNIYFY
-362 DFNEAY
+362 DSNAAH
-368 MSTSATDLWVWE
+368 MDVNAADVHMWE
-380 KGCAGPKE
+380 IGGPDIE
-388 GTAFTGTEVLDDGN
+388 PASFTEKVKLDDGN
-402 TWLKT
+402 EWLKASIT
-407 VVTLSYTNVNI
+407 TDLKNI
-418 IPRSAGDWT
+418 GMIPRSKGGWSWKTDNHTFNNADAKKSVDLYIVYGDKNT
-427 WQREE
+427 YTELPAIKEQRERKV
-432 IDYAN
+432 I
-437 TDEDENVT
+437 
-445 LYITSNSKEAYTSIP
+445 
-460 ELVKPRERYVMVEYD
+460 VEYE
-475 RPAGDYDGWNIYS
+475 RQNNDYDGWNIYS

-509 IIVPVKDSEVD
+509 IIVPVKDSEAD

-528 KSGKA
+528 RSGKA
-533 KADKWLEKDGG
+533 EADKWLEKDGG
-544 DNSILVPA
+544 DHSIFVPA

-558 AKFVQG
+558 AKLVQG

-603 LDSKVKV
+603 LDGKVKV
-610 VINGTAHDMT
+610 VINGTAHDMS

-635 ESGEYTYYYIV
+635 KSGEYTYYYIV
-646 DGKDVLDAFN
+646 NGKDVLDAFN
-656 TKSKNVDGKD
+656 TNSKKVDGKD
-666 VSYFTYKTFDNLGIK
+666 VSYFTYKTFDDLGIK
-681 ASLSNSNKMSYNE
+681 ASLSNSKMSYNE
-694 NKVLSVEFDGADKD
+694 NNVLSVEFDGADKD

-722 SELGLD
+722 SALGLD

-763 NIYETSTQVEVTKN
+763 NIYKTSTQVEVTKN

-797 YDGNSSNN
+797 YDGNTSND
-805 KSYNTTDVFDKNGSL
+805 KAYNTTDVFDKKGSL

-844 IWITPIVKNSDTKTD
+844 IWITPIVENSDTKTD
-859 DDDGNEIPS
+859 DNGKEIPS
-868 TGYHGYWASDFTK
+868 TGYHGYWASDFTN
-881 LNQHLGTEEEF
+881 LNPHLGTEAEF

-925 ILTDTNGKAV
+925 ILKDTNGNTV
-935 KMLRDNSNTVTGDD
+935 KMLRDDSNTVTGDD
-949 VYGSLSD
+949 VYDALSK

-998 TWAAFKNALTEAN
+998 TWAAFKNALTDAD

-1059 TESFLENRNAS
+1059 AESFLESRNNS

-1090 DKLTKEKGM
+1090 DKLMKDKKM

-1131 QHGLNNYPIQS
+1131 QHGLDNYPIQS

-1174 AYSTLLS
+1174 DYSALLS
-1181 KGTRKNIATSNK
+1181 KGTRKNIATSND
-1193 EGYCVFERAY
+1193 EGYSVFERAY
-1203 DGNALTVALNVKDAA
+1203 NGNALTVALNVKDAA

-1231 EVKDLYSGATY
+1231 AVKDLYSGATY
-1242 TVGSDKTVAVTIPA
+1242 TVGSDKAVTVTIPA

-1270 TVDPVNPTP
+1270 TVDPTP
-1279 AKPEKE
+1279 ADPGKK
-1285 DPTPAAKVDWTK
+1285 DPTPT
-1297 EVETIKNASAK
+1297 
-1308 ETIVVKMDETGVISK
+1308 
-1323 DAIAAIKGT
+1323 
-1332 QKKLVLDMGD
+1332 
-1342 GIKWIINGSDV
+1342 
-1353 SKVPVKDVNMSVTVD
+1353 PVK
-1368 SKKIPEDVIKAAKV
+1368 
-1382 EKDAKKVVQ
+1382 KD
-1391 ISLAHEGEFG
+1391 G
-1401 FKPVL
+1401 
-1406 SIDIGKSYAG
+1406 
-1416 KYANLYYYNTKTK
+1416 
-1429 ALEGQMSV
+1429 
-1437 KIADDGSALL
+1437 
-1447 TFTHASDY
+1447 
-1455 VISVTDQAAIDTK
+1455 VISVTDKAAIDTK

>member
-1 MRKLKERFHRKHG
+1 MKKLLRRMSG
-14 IVSRIFSMVL
+14 IVLAIVMVFTL
-24 ALAMIMTMIPSI
+24 LPSLPTVAAAAGNFDKQTITM
-36 GGMATAYA
+36 
-44 DDGKVSI
+44 
-51 TLHFKNYG
+51 HFKKPVSDWDKVCAKLACG
-59 NWNEVATKA
+59 TSWNAISQYSKA
-68 TETENW
+68 
-74 TSISGYEQYNAWP
+74 EQWP
-87 GVVLSEDTEHKGY
+87 GIEVPTDSANTGW
-100 YTLTVTKETDTQFNC
+100 YTLTIDMKPDQFDC
-115 IFNNNGNNSQTSN
+115 IFNNGNNGKQTEN
-128 IIISASELAGKT
+128 ICFTPDKETTEKWVEFGADGKT
-140 SYEGWVIDSSG
+140 QVSEEKPADWKESDKNAIEKEALSSV
-151 EILKSAPNSWTT
+151 KSP
-163 PGASDLSY
+163 
-171 VSPEVNGR
+171 VVNDDKT
-179 EVTFRVPG
+179 VTFNLEAFGTYENAKEVSLRG
-187 SKFPGA
+187 
-193 EKVTVPGNMNNWK
+193 TVPGTDWDNGVNMTK
-206 EKEADGSYVLTK
+206 TGKVFSYTTAVL
-218 NDAGMWTGTFT
+218 N
-229 MAPGVYGY
+229 PGVYEY
-237 KFVANESWNSS
+237 KYVIDGEWKK
-248 MTDPANSATTDGNSK
+248 DPVNPEDKNGNSK
-263 LVVPGLEDKVI
+263 LVVPGLESKALTVTEGSALELPDKLNLYKADGNEEQVGVTYKLKDTNDKVTLDGNKLTVAKKSGI
-274 DAVKKNEATKLPATL
+274 KEVKLVATAGSETSEITAKVVAEQYTYNIYFYDSNAAHMDVNAADVHMWEIGGSAIEPVSFTEKVKFSDGNEWLKASITTDLKNIGMIPRSKGEWSWQTDNHTFNNTDANKTVDLYIVYGDKNTYTKLPA
-289 KCYAKD
+289 
-295 GTVTDAPVD
+295 
-304 YSLKAENKNVSLS
+304 
-317 GNTITVN
+317 I
-324 SAYAGTTLELDAK
+324 
-337 TADGKQST
+337 
-345 VTLNL
+345 
-350 VDKTYTYTIYYY
+350 
-362 DFNEAY
+362 
-368 MSTSATDLWVWE
+368 
-380 KGCAGPKE
+380 KE
-388 GTAFTGTEVLDDGN
+388 
-402 TWLKT
+402 
-407 VVTLSYTNVNI
+407 
-418 IPRSAGDWT
+418 
-427 WQREE
+427 QRERKV
-432 IDYAN
+432 I
-437 TDEDENVT
+437 
-445 LYITSNSKEAYTSIP
+445 
-460 ELVKPRERYVMVEYD
+460 VEYE
-475 RPAGDYDGWNIYS
+475 RQNNDYDGWNIYS

-509 IIVPVKDSEVD
+509 IIVPVKDSEAD

-533 KADKWLEKDGG
+533 EADKWLEKDGG
-544 DNSILVPA
+544 DHSIFVPA

-558 AKFVQG
+558 AKLVQG

-603 LDSKVKV
+603 LDGKVKV
-610 VINGTAHDMT
+610 VINGQTHDMT

-635 ESGEYTYYYIV
+635 KSGEYTYYYIV

-656 TKSKNVDGKD
+656 TNRKNVDGKD

-681 ASLSNSNKMSYNE
+681 ASLSNSKMNYNE
-694 NKVLSVEFDGADKD
+694 NNVLSVEFDGADKD

-722 SELGLD
+722 SALGLD

-763 NIYETSTQVEVTKN
+763 NIYKTSTQVEVTKN

-797 YDGNSSNN
+797 YDGNTSND
-805 KSYNTTDVFDKNGSL
+805 KAYNTTDVFDKKGSL

-844 IWITPIVKNSDTKTD
+844 IWITPIVENSDTKTD
-859 DDDGNEIPS
+859 DNGKEIPS
-868 TGYHGYWASDFTK
+868 TGYHGYWASDFTN
-881 LNQHLGTEEEF
+881 LNPHLGTEAEF

-925 ILTDTNGKAV
+925 ILKDTNGNTV
-935 KMLRDNSNTVTGDD
+935 KMLRDDSNTVTGDD
-949 VYGSLSD
+949 VYDALSK

-998 TWAAFKNALTEAN
+998 TWAAFKNALTEAD

-1059 TESFLENRNAS
+1059 AESFLESRNNS

-1116 TSKGQMVIY
+1116 TSKGQTVIY

-1174 AYSTLLS
+1174 DYSALLS
-1181 KGTRKNIATSNK
+1181 KGTRKNIATSND
-1193 EGYCVFERAY
+1193 EGYSVFERAY

-1242 TVGSDKTVAVTIPA
+1242 TVGSDKAVTVTIPA

-1264 LTEVKK
+1264 LAEVKK
-1270 TVDPVNPTP
+1270 TVDPTPADLGKKDPTPTP
-1279 AKPEKE
+1279 AK
-1285 DPTPAAKVDWTK
+1285 
-1297 EVETIKNASAK
+1297 
-1308 ETIVVKMDETGVISK
+1308 K
-1323 DAIAAIKGT
+1323 DG
-1332 QKKLVLDMGD
+1332 
-1342 GIKWIINGSDV
+1342 
-1353 SKVPVKDVNMSVTVD
+1353 
-1368 SKKIPEDVIKAAKV
+1368 
-1382 EKDAKKVVQ
+1382 
-1391 ISLAHEGEFG
+1391 
-1401 FKPVL
+1401 
-1406 SIDIGKSYAG
+1406 
-1416 KYANLYYYNTKTK
+1416 
-1429 ALEGQMSV
+1429 
-1437 KIADDGSALL
+1437 
-1447 TFTHASDY
+1447 
-1455 VISVTDQAAIDTK
+1455 VISVTDKAAIETK

-1500 KKRACK
+1500 KKKACK

>member
-1 MRKLKERFHRKHG
+1 MKKLLRRMSG
-14 IVSRIFSMVL
+14 IVLAIVMVFTL
-24 ALAMIMTMIPSI
+24 LPSLPTVAAAAGNFDKQTITM
-36 GGMATAYA
+36 
-44 DDGKVSI
+44 
-51 TLHFKNYG
+51 HFKKPVSDWDKVCAKLACG
-59 NWNEVATKA
+59 TSWNAISQYSKA
-68 TETENW
+68 
-74 TSISGYEQYNAWP
+74 EQWP
-87 GVVLSEDTEHKGY
+87 GIEVPTDSANTGW
-100 YTLTVTKETDTQFNC
+100 YTLTIDMKPDQFDC
-115 IFNNNGNNSQTSN
+115 IFNNGNNGKQTEN
-128 IIISASELAGKT
+128 ICFTPDKETTEKWVEFGADGKT
-140 SYEGWVIDSSG
+140 QVSEEKPADWKESDKNAIEKEALSSV
-151 EILKSAPNSWTT
+151 KSP
-163 PGASDLSY
+163 
-171 VSPEVNGR
+171 VVNDDKT
-179 EVTFRVPG
+179 VTFNLEAFGTYENAKEVSLRG
-187 SKFPGA
+187 
-193 EKVTVPGNMNNWK
+193 TVPGTDWDNGVNMTK
-206 EKEADGSYVLTK
+206 TGKVFSYTTAVL
-218 NDAGMWTGTFT
+218 N
-229 MAPGVYGY
+229 PGVYEY
-237 KFVANESWNSS
+237 KYVIDGEWKK
-248 MTDPANSATTDGNSK
+248 DPVNPEDKNGNSK
-263 LVVPGLEDKVI
+263 LVVPGLESKALTVTEGSALELPDKLNLYKADGNEEQVGVTYKLKDTNDKVTLDGNKLTVAKKSGI
-274 DAVKKNEATKLPATL
+274 KEVKLVATAGSETSEITAKVVAEQYTYNIYFYDSNAAHMDVNAADVHMWEIGGSAIEPVSFTEKVKFSDGNEWLKASITTDLKNIGMIPRSKGEWSWQTDNHTFNNTDANKTVDLYIVYGDKNTYTKLPA
-289 KCYAKD
+289 
-295 GTVTDAPVD
+295 
-304 YSLKAENKNVSLS
+304 
-317 GNTITVN
+317 I
-324 SAYAGTTLELDAK
+324 
-337 TADGKQST
+337 
-345 VTLNL
+345 
-350 VDKTYTYTIYYY
+350 
-362 DFNEAY
+362 
-368 MSTSATDLWVWE
+368 
-380 KGCAGPKE
+380 KE
-388 GTAFTGTEVLDDGN
+388 
-402 TWLKT
+402 
-407 VVTLSYTNVNI
+407 
-418 IPRSAGDWT
+418 
-427 WQREE
+427 QRERKV
-432 IDYAN
+432 I
-437 TDEDENVT
+437 
-445 LYITSNSKEAYTSIP
+445 
-460 ELVKPRERYVMVEYD
+460 VEYE
-475 RPAGDYDGWNIYS
+475 RQNNDYDGWNIYS

-509 IIVPVKDSEVD
+509 IIVPVKDSEAD

-533 KADKWLEKDGG
+533 EADKWLEKDGG
-544 DNSILVPA
+544 DHSIFVPA

-558 AKFVQG
+558 AKLVQG

-603 LDSKVKV
+603 LDGKVKV
-610 VINGTAHDMT
+610 VINGQTHDMT

-635 ESGEYTYYYIV
+635 KSGEYTYYYIV

-656 TKSKNVDGKD
+656 TNRKNVDGKD

-681 ASLSNSNKMSYNE
+681 ASLSNSKMNYNE
-694 NKVLSVEFDGADKD
+694 NNVLSVEFDGADKD

-722 SELGLD
+722 SALGLD

-763 NIYETSTQVEVTKN
+763 NIYKTSTQVEVTKN

-797 YDGNSSNN
+797 YDGNTSND
-805 KSYNTTDVFDKNGSL
+805 KAYNTTDVFDKKGSL

-844 IWITPIVKNSDTKTD
+844 IWITPIVENSDTKTD
-859 DDDGNEIPS
+859 DNGKEIPS
-868 TGYHGYWASDFTK
+868 TGYHGYWASDFTN
-881 LNQHLGTEEEF
+881 LNPHLGTEAEF

-925 ILTDTNGKAV
+925 ILKDTNGNTV
-935 KMLRDNSNTVTGDD
+935 KMLRDDSNTVTGDD
-949 VYGSLSD
+949 VYDALSK

-998 TWAAFKNALTEAN
+998 TWAAFKNALTEAD

-1059 TESFLENRNAS
+1059 AESFLESRNNS

-1116 TSKGQMVIY
+1116 TSKGQTVIY

-1174 AYSTLLS
+1174 DYSALLS
-1181 KGTRKNIATSNK
+1181 KGTRKNIATSND
-1193 EGYCVFERAY
+1193 EDYSVFERAY

-1242 TVGSDKTVAVTIPA
+1242 TVGSDKAVTVTIPA

-1264 LTEVKK
+1264 LAEVKK
-1270 TVDPVNPTP
+1270 TVDPTPADPGKKDPTPTP
-1279 AKPEKE
+1279 AK
-1285 DPTPAAKVDWTK
+1285 
-1297 EVETIKNASAK
+1297 
-1308 ETIVVKMDETGVISK
+1308 K
-1323 DAIAAIKGT
+1323 DG
-1332 QKKLVLDMGD
+1332 
-1342 GIKWIINGSDV
+1342 
-1353 SKVPVKDVNMSVTVD
+1353 
-1368 SKKIPEDVIKAAKV
+1368 
-1382 EKDAKKVVQ
+1382 
-1391 ISLAHEGEFG
+1391 
-1401 FKPVL
+1401 
-1406 SIDIGKSYAG
+1406 
-1416 KYANLYYYNTKTK
+1416 
-1429 ALEGQMSV
+1429 
-1437 KIADDGSALL
+1437 
-1447 TFTHASDY
+1447 
-1455 VISVTDQAAIDTK
+1455 VISVTDKAAIETK

-1500 KKRACK
+1500 KKKACK

>member
-1 MRKLKERFHRKHG
+1 MKKFLRRMSG
-14 IVSRIFSMVL
+14 IVL
-24 ALAMIMTMIPSI
+24 AIVMAFTMLPSLPTVAAAA
-36 GGMATAYA
+36 GSFDKQT
-44 DDGKVSI
+44 I
-51 TLHFKNYG
+51 TMHFKPASQWDKVYTYIKQG
-59 NWNEVATKA
+59 KNW
-68 TETENW
+68 
-74 TSISGYEQYNAWP
+74 
-87 GVVLSEDTEHKGY
+87 DTIPEY
-100 YTLTVTKETDTQFNC
+100 
-115 IFNNNGNNSQTSN
+115 
-128 IIISASELAGKT
+128 
-140 SYEGWVIDSSG
+140 SYIGDW
-151 EILKSAPNSWTT
+151 
-163 PGASDLSY
+163 
-171 VSPEVNGR
+171 
-179 EVTFRVPG
+179 
-187 SKFPGA
+187 PGA
-193 EKVTVPGNMNNWK
+193 EIEKDSQNDGWYSFTIIMSKNELHCKFTNNKGIETKNDVGFTPDKEITEKWVTMSSNDQDAVVSDTKPSGWVDSVSNPPVKPVVKGESPKLNADKTVTFNLDATGDYKDETDVRLMGTVPGTNWDDGLQM
-206 EKEADGSYVLTK
+206 EKKGDFFTVT
-218 NDAGMWTGTFT
+218 TGKLE
-229 MAPGVYGY
+229 PGIYQY
-237 KFVANESWNSS
+237 KFLIDKNGKNSWI
-248 MTDPANSATTDGNSK
+248 TDPANSEIKDGNSK
-263 LVVPGLEDKVI
+263 LVVPGLESKTLTVTEGAALELPDKLNLYKADGTEEQVSVTYKLKDKNDKV
-274 DAVKKNEATKLPATL
+274 TL
-289 KCYAKD
+289 KDNSLEVAKKS
-295 GTVTDAPVD
+295 GIKEVKLVATAGSETSEITAKVV
-304 YSLKAENKNVSLS
+304 AE
-317 GNTITVN
+317 
-324 SAYAGTTLELDAK
+324 
-337 TADGKQST
+337 Q
-345 VTLNL
+345 
-350 VDKTYTYTIYYY
+350 YTYNIYFY
-362 DFNEAY
+362 DSNAAH
-368 MSTSATDLWVWE
+368 MDVNAADVHMWE
-380 KGCAGPKE
+380 IGGPDIE
-388 GTAFTGTEVLDDGN
+388 PASFTEKVKLDDGN
-402 TWLKT
+402 EWLKASIT
-407 VVTLSYTNVNI
+407 TDLKNI
-418 IPRSAGDWT
+418 GMIPRSKGGWSWQTDNHTFNNADAKKSVDLYIVYGDKNT
-427 WQREE
+427 YTELPAIKEQRERKV
-432 IDYAN
+432 I
-437 TDEDENVT
+437 
-445 LYITSNSKEAYTSIP
+445 
-460 ELVKPRERYVMVEYD
+460 VEYE
-475 RPAGDYDGWNIYS
+475 RQNNDYDGWNIYS

-509 IIVPVKDSEVD
+509 IIVPVKDSEAD

-528 KSGKA
+528 RSGKA
-533 KADKWLEKDGG
+533 EADKWLEKDGG
-544 DNSILVPA
+544 DHSIFVPA

-558 AKFVQG
+558 AKLVQG

-603 LDSKVKV
+603 LEGKVKV
-610 VINGTAHDMT
+610 VINGTAYDMA
-620 YNAKTERYEYDVNGC
+620 YNAKTERYEYDVKGC
-635 ESGEYTYYYIV
+635 KSGEYTYYYIV
-646 DGKDVLDAFN
+646 NGKDVLDAFN
-656 TKSKNVDGKD
+656 TNSKKVDGKD
-666 VSYFTYKTFDNLGIK
+666 VSYFTYKTFDDLGIK
-681 ASLSNSNKMSYNE
+681 ASLSNSKMSYNE
-694 NKVLSVEFDGADKD
+694 NNVLSVEFDGADKD

-722 SELGLD
+722 SALGLD

-763 NIYETSTQVEVTKN
+763 NTYETSTQVEVTKN

-797 YDGNSSNN
+797 YDGNTSND
-805 KSYNTTDVFDKNGSL
+805 KAYNTTDVFDKKGSL

-833 LDYLENLGVNT
+833 LDYLEDLGVNT
-844 IWITPIVKNSDTKTD
+844 IWITPIVENSDAKTG
-859 DDDGNEIPS
+859 DDGIPT

-881 LNQHLGTEEEF
+881 LNPHLGTEAEF
-892 KSLINAVHAR
+892 KSLINAVHDR

-916 YGTEDHFNS
+916 YGTEDYFNS
-925 ILTDTNGKAV
+925 ILRDADGNTI
-935 KMLRDNSNTVTGDD
+935 KMLRDDSNTVTGDD
-949 VYGSLSD
+949 VYDALSD

-972 EWQTD
+972 KWQTD

-998 TWAAFKNALTEAN
+998 TWAAFKNALTEAD

-1059 TESFLENRNAS
+1059 AESFLESRNNS

-1116 TSKGQMVIY
+1116 TSKGQTVIY

-1174 AYSTLLS
+1174 DYSTLLA
-1181 KGTRKNIATSNK
+1181 KGTRKNIATSND
-1193 EGYCVFERAY
+1193 EGYSVFERAY

-1242 TVGSDKTVAVTIPA
+1242 TVGSDKTVTVTIPA

-1270 TVDPVNPTP
+1270 AV
-1279 AKPEKE
+1279 
-1285 DPTPAAKVDWTK
+1285 DPTPADPGK
-1297 EVETIKNASAK
+1297 
-1308 ETIVVKMDETGVISK
+1308 K
-1323 DAIAAIKGT
+1323 DPT
-1332 QKKLVLDMGD
+1332 PT
-1342 GIKWIINGSDV
+1342 
-1353 SKVPVKDVNMSVTVD
+1353 PVK
-1368 SKKIPEDVIKAAKV
+1368 
-1382 EKDAKKVVQ
+1382 KD
-1391 ISLAHEGEFG
+1391 G
-1401 FKPVL
+1401 
-1406 SIDIGKSYAG
+1406 
-1416 KYANLYYYNTKTK
+1416 
-1429 ALEGQMSV
+1429 
-1437 KIADDGSALL
+1437 
-1447 TFTHASDY
+1447 
-1455 VISVTDQAAIDTK
+1455 VISVTDKAAIETK

-1500 KKRACK
+1500 KKKACK

>member
-1 MRKLKERFHRKHG
+1 MKKLLRRMSG
-14 IVSRIFSMVL
+14 IVLAIVMVFTL
-24 ALAMIMTMIPSI
+24 LPSLPTVAAAAGNFDKQTITM
-36 GGMATAYA
+36 
-44 DDGKVSI
+44 
-51 TLHFKNYG
+51 HFKKPVSDWDKVCAKLACG
-59 NWNEVATKA
+59 TSWNAISQYSKA
-68 TETENW
+68 
-74 TSISGYEQYNAWP
+74 EQWP
-87 GVVLSEDTEHKGY
+87 GIEVPTDSANTGW
-100 YTLTVTKETDTQFNC
+100 YTLTIDMKPDQFDC
-115 IFNNNGNNSQTSN
+115 IFNNGNNGKQTEN
-128 IIISASELAGKT
+128 ICFTPDKETTEKWVEFGADGKT
-140 SYEGWVIDSSG
+140 QVSEEKPADWKESDKNAIEKEALSSV
-151 EILKSAPNSWTT
+151 KSP
-163 PGASDLSY
+163 
-171 VSPEVNGR
+171 VVNDDKT
-179 EVTFRVPG
+179 VTFNLEAFGTYENAKEVSLRG
-187 SKFPGA
+187 
-193 EKVTVPGNMNNWK
+193 TVPGTDWDNGVNMTK
-206 EKEADGSYVLTK
+206 TGKVFSYTTAVL
-218 NDAGMWTGTFT
+218 N
-229 MAPGVYGY
+229 PGVYEY
-237 KFVANESWNSS
+237 KYVIDGEWKK
-248 MTDPANSATTDGNSK
+248 DPVNPEDKNGNSK
-263 LVVPGLEDKVI
+263 LVVPGLESKALTVTEGSALELPDKLNLYKADGNEEQVGVTYKLKDTNDKVTLDGNKLTVAKKSGI
-274 DAVKKNEATKLPATL
+274 KEVKLVATAGSETSEITAKVVAEQYTYNIYFYDSNAAHMDVNAADVHMWEIGGSAIEPVSFTEKVKFSDGNEWLKASITTDLKNIGMIPRSKGEWSWQTDNHTFNNTDANKTVDLYIVYGDKNTYTKLPA
-289 KCYAKD
+289 
-295 GTVTDAPVD
+295 
-304 YSLKAENKNVSLS
+304 
-317 GNTITVN
+317 I
-324 SAYAGTTLELDAK
+324 
-337 TADGKQST
+337 
-345 VTLNL
+345 
-350 VDKTYTYTIYYY
+350 
-362 DFNEAY
+362 
-368 MSTSATDLWVWE
+368 
-380 KGCAGPKE
+380 KE
-388 GTAFTGTEVLDDGN
+388 
-402 TWLKT
+402 
-407 VVTLSYTNVNI
+407 
-418 IPRSAGDWT
+418 
-427 WQREE
+427 QRERKV
-432 IDYAN
+432 I
-437 TDEDENVT
+437 
-445 LYITSNSKEAYTSIP
+445 
-460 ELVKPRERYVMVEYD
+460 VEYE
-475 RPAGDYDGWNIYS
+475 RQNNDYDGWNIYS

-509 IIVPVKDSEVD
+509 IIVPVKDSEAD

-533 KADKWLEKDGG
+533 EADKWLEKDGG
-544 DNSILVPA
+544 DHSIFVPA

-558 AKFVQG
+558 AKLVQG

-603 LDSKVKV
+603 LDGKVKV
-610 VINGTAHDMT
+610 VINGQTHDMT

-635 ESGEYTYYYIV
+635 KSGEYTYYYIV

-656 TKSKNVDGKD
+656 TNRKNVDGKD

-681 ASLSNSNKMSYNE
+681 ASLSNSKMNYNE
-694 NKVLSVEFDGADKD
+694 NNVLSVEFDGADKD

-722 SELGLD
+722 SALGLD

-763 NIYETSTQVEVTKN
+763 NIYKTSTQVEVTKN

-797 YDGNSSNN
+797 YDGNTSND
-805 KSYNTTDVFDKNGSL
+805 KAYNTTDVFDKKGSL

-844 IWITPIVKNSDTKTD
+844 IWITPIVENSDTKTD
-859 DDDGNEIPS
+859 DNGKEIPS
-868 TGYHGYWASDFTK
+868 TGYHGYWASDFTN
-881 LNQHLGTEEEF
+881 LNPHLGTEAEF
-892 KSLINAVHAR
+892 KSLINAVHAH

-925 ILTDTNGKAV
+925 ILKDTNGNTV
-935 KMLRDNSNTVTGDD
+935 KMLRDDSNTVTGDD
-949 VYGSLSD
+949 VYDALSK

-998 TWAAFKNALTEAN
+998 TWAAFKNALTEAD

-1059 TESFLENRNAS
+1059 AESFLESRNNS

-1116 TSKGQMVIY
+1116 TSKGQTVIY

-1174 AYSTLLS
+1174 DYSALLS
-1181 KGTRKNIATSNK
+1181 KGTRKNIATSND
-1193 EGYCVFERAY
+1193 EGYSVFERAY

-1242 TVGSDKTVAVTIPA
+1242 TVGSDKAVTVTIPA

-1264 LTEVKK
+1264 LAEVKK
-1270 TVDPVNPTP
+1270 TVDPTPADPGKKDPTPTP
-1279 AKPEKE
+1279 AK
-1285 DPTPAAKVDWTK
+1285 
-1297 EVETIKNASAK
+1297 
-1308 ETIVVKMDETGVISK
+1308 K
-1323 DAIAAIKGT
+1323 DG
-1332 QKKLVLDMGD
+1332 
-1342 GIKWIINGSDV
+1342 
-1353 SKVPVKDVNMSVTVD
+1353 
-1368 SKKIPEDVIKAAKV
+1368 
-1382 EKDAKKVVQ
+1382 
-1391 ISLAHEGEFG
+1391 
-1401 FKPVL
+1401 
-1406 SIDIGKSYAG
+1406 
-1416 KYANLYYYNTKTK
+1416 
-1429 ALEGQMSV
+1429 
-1437 KIADDGSALL
+1437 
-1447 TFTHASDY
+1447 
-1455 VISVTDQAAIDTK
+1455 VISVTDKAAIETK

-1500 KKRACK
+1500 KKKACK